1 MKSDYYKKIE
11 KYLYNFYEHE
21 SLVQEVR
28 DYYISR
34 MNISKT
40 AWLKGNNTMED
51 QVVRMMDSKQLNEIK
66 RWIVFLKE
74 ALFFFK
80 QEKPRFYE
88 FINLKY
94 FRKLSDEEMISAMNL
109 DKSQVKKLRDKV
121 ILEIY
126 TKAVK
131 KSLIK
136 L

>member
-66 RWIVFLKE
+66 RWLMFLKE
-74 ALFFFK
+74 TLVFFE

-88 FINLKY
+88 FICLKY
-94 FRKLSDEEMISAMNL
+94 FRKLTYEELTTVMKL
-109 DKSQVKKLRDKV
+109 DKNQIKDLRSNV
-121 ILEIY
+121 ISEIY